1 MIDLPSSQ
9 LETVKRILTKHV
21 PGCEVRV
28 FGSRVRGNAK
38 PWSDLDVAIVAESML
53 DKQTLY
59 ALQEAFDESDLP
71 IRIDVLDWHAISP
84 EFQAVIHEGFISF

>member
-1 MIDLPSSQ
+1 MIDLPQNQ
-9 LETVKRILTKHV
+9 LETVKRILSEHV
-21 PGCEVRV
+21 AECEVRL

-38 PWSDLDVAIVAESML
+38 PWSDLDMAIMADSAL

-59 ALQEAFDESDLP
+59 SLREAFEESDLP

-84 EFQAVIHEGFISF
+84 EFQTVINEEFCSL